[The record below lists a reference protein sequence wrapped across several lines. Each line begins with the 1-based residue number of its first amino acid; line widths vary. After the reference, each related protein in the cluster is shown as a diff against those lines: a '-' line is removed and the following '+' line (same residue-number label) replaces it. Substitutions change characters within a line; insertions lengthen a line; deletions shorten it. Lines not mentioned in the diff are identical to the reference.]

1 MNSAIVSKGKLFRSL
16 LSAISVWVSSCPF
29 EELHKV
35 LEIYFQK
42 FLPGAIKLVM
52 WLGIGW
58 AEITVVVYQMDLDA
72 DDFGFSDR
80 PFTCCSFHLFTAAI
94 MPLVRNYT

>member
-35 LEIYFQK
+35 LERCFQK

-52 WLGIGW
+52 WFGHRAKIM
-58 AEITVVVYQMDLDA
+58 VVVYQMDLDA
-72 DDFGFSDR
+72 DNFGFSDR